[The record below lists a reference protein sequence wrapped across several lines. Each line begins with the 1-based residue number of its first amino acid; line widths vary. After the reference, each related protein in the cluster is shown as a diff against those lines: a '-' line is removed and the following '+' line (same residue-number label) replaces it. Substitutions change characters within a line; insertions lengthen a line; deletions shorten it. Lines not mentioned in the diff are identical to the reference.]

1 MIASI
6 HELMTVAKYWFKHDG
21 AVPAVMSSAE
31 LEFDCKS
38 E

>member
-1 MIASI
+1 MA
-6 HELMTVAKYWFKHDG
+6 VAKYWFEHDG

-31 LEFDCKS
+31 LEFDRKT